1 LSDLLSNRIIAMS
14 VSETPDLAVLGMLE
28 GEDKLFLNAVL
39 TPLVL
44 ADARVAYGGR
54 IEHPGSTNFTLE
66 ISGQLSESYRRLDT
80 ALGKRPII
88 QYLRA
93 HDVQDVGCEKLFAHA
108 LRLGSHSEIR
118 LLSGDVTV
126 ATLLPAGRVVDVHVG
141 DQAPMAC
148 ASDADLAAMPEIKK
162 FLTQEADEGLPALR
176 RVMTAQMDARI
187 TMGGAIARTAEGRS
201 GVLAEGL
208 AAIEAGKPLL
218 IVGGVGG
225 TSRDMAV
232 CLGLIDPAEGVSRDV
247 ARYIDK
253 DGKPAKDRF
262 DAQLQEIAA
271 RRGAFERTITELGID
286 DAMRRLA
293 RSESHLEIGALVM
306 EVLTKWLPEPH

>member
-1 LSDLLSNRIIAMS
+1 MS

-232 CLGLIDPAEGVSRDV
+232 CLGLIDPAEGVSRAV

-271 RRGAFERTITELGID
+271 RRSAFERTITELGID